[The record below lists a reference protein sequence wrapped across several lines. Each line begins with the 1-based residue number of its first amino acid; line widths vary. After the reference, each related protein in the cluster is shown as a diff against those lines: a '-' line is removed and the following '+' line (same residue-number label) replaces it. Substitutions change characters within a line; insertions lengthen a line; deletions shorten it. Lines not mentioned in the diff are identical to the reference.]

1 MSADYQ
7 GEIRAGAG
15 RGAGEDIALR
25 CDRALRTSDEL
36 AKLPELRWTSNGARG
51 CSACVATLPQVGAAT
66 VAARAGVA
74 PGQQS
79 TERRASRLLVAPS
92 APSSAVSWRL
102 FSSPPLSL

>member
-66 VAARAGVA
+66 VAARARVA
-74 PGQQS
+74 PDGPHLIDNPLPGTYAQYYAHPMHRS
-79 TERRASRLLVAPS
+79 ACKECSR
-92 APSSAVSWRL
+92 
-102 FSSPPLSL
+102 